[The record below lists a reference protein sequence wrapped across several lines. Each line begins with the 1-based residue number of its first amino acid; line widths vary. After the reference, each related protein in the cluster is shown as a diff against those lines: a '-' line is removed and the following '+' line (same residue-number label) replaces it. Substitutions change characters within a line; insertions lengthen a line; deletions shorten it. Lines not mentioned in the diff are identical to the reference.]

1 MKRAVMTVA
10 ILAAGLVQ
18 AAPAMAGDA
27 ALGKTVFAAQCAM
40 CHTVTKG
47 GPTIMGPNLFG
58 LVGRKSG
65 SVANFAYSKSMK
77 ALGVT
82 WTEDKLRAYLPAP
95 ATMVPGTKMAF
106 GGIKNPAQ
114 LDNLVAYLVSLK

>member
-1 MKRAVMTVA
+1 MKRTALAAAV
-10 ILAAGLVQ
+10 LAAGLLQSV
-18 AAPAMAGDA
+18 PAVAGDA

-77 ALGVT
+77 GLGIT
-82 WTEDKLRAYLPAP
+82 WTEDKLKAYLPVP
-95 ATMVPGTKMAF
+95 ANMVPGTKMAF
-106 GGIKNPAQ
+106 AGVKNPAQ
-114 LDNLVAYLVSLK
+114 LDNLVAYLASLK